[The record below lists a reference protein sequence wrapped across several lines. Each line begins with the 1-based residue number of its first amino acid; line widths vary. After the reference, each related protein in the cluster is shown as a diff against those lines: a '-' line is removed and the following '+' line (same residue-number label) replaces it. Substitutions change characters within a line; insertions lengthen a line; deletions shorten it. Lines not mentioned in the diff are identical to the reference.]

1 MSRLRSPSVSRTLL
15 AGIACLVAA
24 TAIGGLHPPPAAA
37 AVTHHRGY
45 RATVLGFSSWY
56 GSYGMGPL
64 GLAWC
69 IDHGLSAPDPAY
81 HYLPTALTNIPVET
95 RTAMA
100 WAVGRWGNGTD
111 RITHAALMLVLH
123 DLMGATYPYG
133 PLEVDNLSVAGMA
146 GFEGHERDVLN
157 RARDIKADALLHRS
171 LRGSLHLTLT
181 LTPLTNHGDSVA
193 RLTVRDDHHR
203 GVPGVV
209 ILLDGPGAGLPV
221 SAVRTNAAG
230 EATVDVH
237 PTMTSAPVRA
247 AALVPSLQLDAWR
260 SSSTPAQRVVRP
272 SLVSLTAQAAM
283 PSPLPPATTTTTTTP
298 ATTTTTTTLPAT
310 TTTTL
315 PATTTTTLPATT
327 TTTTTTPATTTTTTT
342 LPATTTTTTTTPSA
356 IVRGST
362 TTPPPSALPR
372 TGLDSATQALY
383 AVGIALIGSALTVNS
398 KQSGSIGHYG
408 DRGRRN
414 QYRIQPTRPT
424 RRARG

>member
-1 MSRLRSPSVSRTLL
+1 
-15 AGIACLVAA
+15 
-24 TAIGGLHPPPAAA
+24 
-37 AVTHHRGY
+37 
-45 RATVLGFSSWY
+45 
-56 GSYGMGPL
+56 MGPL

-69 IDHGLSAPDPAY
+69 IDHGLSAPDPDY

-157 RARDIKADALLHRS
+157 RARDIKADALRHRS

-193 RLTVRDDHHR
+193 RLTVRDDDHR
-203 GVPGVV
+203 GIPGVV

-230 EATVDVH
+230 EATVDMH
-237 PTMTSAPVRA
+237 PTMASAPVRA

-283 PSPLPPATTTTTTTP
+283 PSPLPPTTTTTLP
-298 ATTTTTTTLPAT
+298 PTTTTTTLPPTTTTTLPPTTTTTLPA

-327 TTTTTTPATTTTTTT
+327 TTTTT
-342 LPATTTTTTTTPSA
+342 ATTTTTTTTPSA

-398 KQSGSIGHYG
+398 KRSGSIGHYG
-408 DRGRRN
+408 VRGRRN